1 MSIETD
7 GDLIELREAG
17 DVTRETLDALEF
29 YTDKK
34 VTISRHPRRRGR
46 SPTLAQDAQNG
57 RSVPTRAREA
67 HA

>member
-7 GDLIELREAG
+7 GDLIGLREAG

-29 YTDKK
+29 YTDDK

-46 SPTLAQDAQNG
+46 SGDPRPG
-57 RSVPTRAREA
+57 RAERAFGA
-67 HA
+67 HSSA